1 MGKTFDDGVSAPVH
15 GELSAVYVAGEK
27 VEDPKS
33 LREAWKAGALDELSF
48 DAAVF
53 VEGPNSN
60 HFRFRADDLPAFGS
74 SFAGQPFLRDHNT
87 REIDARDG
95 TIEESRFNGRE
106 FVQRVR
112 LTTER
117 GVGDFV
123 QGRIDRFSIG
133 WYYDAITCSVCEQD
147 WLSSACSH
155 WPGRTYEVRDEGGK
169 RTTAR
174 CELIFEHPRGK
185 ETSAVNAPAVQG
197 TGLLAALC
205 DQKLREVGTMDENG
219 NGAAVTAPVFAPA
232 AAGVDWAGYLRVQSR
247 DAALAASGLPAA
259 ARAAVVMALG
269 DEYTPDQLDAAIEA
283 QRAVVAEAQDVVRGV
298 EPTDGGRVS
307 GMRTSLDRFGLAF
320 DALLAGTRAP
330 DDVRPLSGIRE
341 AYVLLSGDYD
351 MRGIFFPE
359 NVGLANVTSTTMA
372 GLVANA
378 LNKRIVNLFQQYPR
392 WWDKLV
398 SPEDFNTL
406 QTVKWI
412 TLGGVGELP
421 TVAEGAAYTEMTWDD
436 QTESSS
442 WVKKGGY
449 LGLSLEAIDKDDTR
463 RLQSAPRALAQAAWL
478 TLGKTIS
485 AIFTSNS
492 GVGPTLS
499 DGDALFHTNHANLGT
514 TALSL
519 SQWTAVRLA
528 MRKQTELNSGERL
541 GSLTAPKFLLV
552 PPDLET
558 TALQILASDL
568 DYSYALSNGTDA
580 PVNPYADGDGRAVR
594 LQSARDRVVV
604 VDLWTDT
611 NNWAAAADPMMYP
624 SIGLGFRFG
633 REPELFSVADPGSG
647 LMFTNDVMPVKVR
660 WFFAA
665 GPTDY
670 RGLYKANV
678 SGG

>member
-1 MGKTFDDGVSAPVH
+1 MDKATFDLTGYSEPVA
-15 GELSAVYVAGEK
+15 GSLSAVYVAGEK

-219 NGAAVTAPVFAPA
+219 NGAAATAPEAPA
-232 AAGVDWAGYLRVQSR
+232 AAGVDWAGYLREQGR

-259 ARAAVVMALG
+259 ARAAVVASLG
-269 DEYTPDQLDAAIEA
+269 DDYSPADVDAAITA
-283 QRAVVAEAQDVVRGV
+283 QRAVVAEVQQVVTGIN
-298 EPTDGGRVS
+298 PTDGGRVG
-307 GMRTSLDRFGLAF
+307 GMRDSLDRFGLAF
-320 DALLAGTRAP
+320 DALLSGGRPADG
-330 DDVRPLSGIRE
+330 VRPLSGIRE

-351 MRGIFFPE
+351 MRGMFMPD
-359 NVGLANVTSTTMA
+359 NVGLANVNSTTMA
-372 GLVANA
+372 GMVANA
-378 LNKRIVNLFQQYPR
+378 LNKRVVNLFQEYPR
-392 WWDKLV
+392 WWERIV
-398 SPEDFNTL
+398 TRENFNTL
-406 QTVKWI
+406 QQVKWI

-421 TVAEGAAYTEMTWDD
+421 TVSEGAAYTEMTWDD
-436 QTESSS
+436 QTETAS

-449 LGLSLEAIDKDDTR
+449 LGLTLEAIDKDDTR
-463 RLQSAPRALAQAAWL
+463 RLQQAPRALAQSAWL
-478 TLGKTIS
+478 SLSKAVS
-485 AIFTSNS
+485 NIFTTAS
-492 GVGPTLS
+492 GTGPTMS
-499 DGDALFHTNHANLGT
+499 DGTVLFHSNHANVGS

-519 SQWTAVRLA
+519 TSWTSTRLA
-528 MRKQTELNSGERL
+528 MRKQTEANSSERL
-541 GSLTAPKFLLV
+541 GAITAPKYVVV

-558 TALQILASDL
+558 TALQILASEQH
-568 DYSYALSNGTDA
+568 YTYALSNGPAA
-580 PVNPYADGDGRAVR
+580 PANVFTEGDGAMAR
-594 LQSARDRVVV
+594 LQFARERVIV

-611 NNWAAAADPMMYP
+611 DNWAAVADPMLYP
-624 SIGLGFRFG
+624 SIGLGYRFG
-633 REPELFSVADPGSG
+633 ETPEIFSVADASSG
-647 LMFTNDVMPVKVR
+647 LMFSNDVMPVKVR
-660 WFFAA
+660 YFFAV
-665 GPTDY
+665 GPTDW
-670 RGLYKANV
+670 RGMYKHNV
-678 SGG
+678 